1 MRVIGVGIGRT
12 GTLSTKV
19 ALETL
24 GFGPCHHF
32 TEIMGRA
39 DLARRWAGVL
49 GSGTPDWPQIFAGYG
64 ATVDWPAAAYW
75 RDLVDTYRE
84 AKVLLNVRDPDRWYE
99 SMLQTLLPP
108 VYGDRPGL
116 RQRARAGVMRVFQ
129 PGQAKLMVQLPD
141 MLRAFFGT
149 GHRMPT
155 RQEAIDA
162 YQRHVAEVRT
172 SVDPDRL
179 LIYQVSDGWD
189 PLCEFLG
196 VDRPDQP
203 FPRVNEAASF
213 RQDMDRFIRSAR
225 RAHRHS

>member
-1 MRVIGVGIGRT
+1 MKVIGVGLGRT

-24 GFGPCHHF
+24 GLGPCHHF

-39 DLARRWAGVL
+39 DLARRWAEVL
-49 GSGTPDWPQIFAGYG
+49 GGATPDWHEIFAGYG

-75 RDLVDTYRE
+75 RELVETYRD
-84 AKVLLNVRDPDRWYE
+84 AKVLLNVRDADRWYD
-99 SMLQTLLPP
+99 SMRQTILPP
-108 VYGDRPGL
+108 AYADRPGL
-116 RQRARAGVMRVFQ
+116 RQRAGAGVMRVFR
-129 PGQAKLMVQLPD
+129 PGQAKVLVQLPG

-155 RQEAIDA
+155 RQEAVDA
-162 YQRHVAEVRT
+162 FHRHVAEVRAAIN
-172 SVDPDRL
+172 PDRL
-179 LIYQVSDGWD
+179 LTYQVSDGWE

-196 VDRPDQP
+196 VDLPDQP
-203 FPRVNEAASF
+203 FPRVNESASF

-225 RAHRHS
+225 HAHPHS